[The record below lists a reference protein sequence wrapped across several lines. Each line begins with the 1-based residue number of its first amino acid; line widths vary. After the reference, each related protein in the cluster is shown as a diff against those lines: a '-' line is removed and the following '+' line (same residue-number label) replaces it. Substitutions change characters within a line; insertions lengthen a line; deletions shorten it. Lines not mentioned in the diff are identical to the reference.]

1 MTQELRYDQLVE
13 EALRQVVRKTL
24 ETVQEDGLPGDHHFY
39 VTFRTEDKG
48 VSIPDY
54 LAEQY
59 PDEMTIVL
67 QHQFENLVLRD
78 HNFSVDLYFNNVPE
92 TLTVP
97 WQSILVFA
105 DPAVNF
111 ALQFRPL
118 EEDGDGE
125 EFEISD
131 EDLEADDSGPAEVV
145 SLDSFRDKD

>member
-1 MTQELRYDQLVE
+1 MTDELRYDQMVE

-24 ETVQEDGLPGDHHFY
+24 KTVLDDGLPGDHHFY
-39 VTFRTEDKG
+39 ITFRTEDKG

-59 PDEMTIVL
+59 PDEMTIVM
-67 QHQFENLVLRD
+67 QHQFENLTLRD
-78 HNFSVDLYFNNVPE
+78 HNFSVDLFFNNVPE

-118 EEDGDGE
+118 EDE
-125 EFEISD
+125 EGQDFDITD
-131 EDLEADDSGPAEVV
+131 EDTAKEDSGPAEVV
-145 SLDSFRDKD
+145 SLDSFRNKD

>member
-1 MTQELRYDQLVE
+1 
-13 EALRQVVRKTL
+13 
-24 ETVQEDGLPGDHHFY
+24 
-39 VTFRTEDKG
+39 
-48 VSIPDY
+48 
-54 LAEQY
+54 
-59 PDEMTIVL
+59 MTIVL

-118 EEDGDGE
+118 EEEGEGE

-131 EDLEADDSGPAEVV
+131 DDLKDEDTGPAEVV
-145 SLDSFRDKD
+145 SLDSFRNKD